1 LKQPVRKS
9 VNIQQNVVIPGPL
22 PNPETL
28 QKYNHILP
36 GAADRILKMAENQQ
50 AHRHRIETIVINS
63 RERKGLLGQVFGFFV
78 ALTAIIGGTYL
89 LAIGKS
95 AEGFTTMLLA
105 VGSIV
110 SLFLFGRKAQAK
122 ERIAKSQQIT

>member
-9 VNIQQNVVIPGPL
+9 VNIQQ
-22 PNPETL
+22 
-28 QKYNHILP
+28 
-36 GAADRILKMAENQQ
+36 
-50 AHRHRIETIVINS
+50 
-63 RERKGLLGQVFGFFV
+63 
-78 ALTAIIGGTYL
+78 
-89 LAIGKS
+89 
-95 AEGFTTMLLA
+95 